1 MWLFSVALAAAA
13 QQGAAAPRL
22 QAPPPNL
29 PLPAVDQFAVTYLTP
44 SESSLGAM
52 PLGNGRTSVNTWVER
67 STSDLLL
74 SVGLADALDENSNLL
89 KLGLVR
95 VQLDPP
101 LDTSTGFNQTLRLS
115 TATVEI
121 RVDGVALDIW
131 VDANTSTVRVTVT
144 PGDRARTVRAV
155 LDHQRRLDGTVDAGG
170 FGNGWGGSSGSFCY
184 SNGSIASFVGIYPD
198 KLLMPPVDGTIA
210 WYHRNDRTRS
220 DMFGDTM
227 KQQGLAD
234 CGPTCWDPL
243 TNRSFGAALVG
254 GSEFYSQNSTAIAT
268 STPSSGPCELA
279 IGVASAQTSTVAQ
292 FHTLLR
298 DAATSAREE
307 ITSSVHRMRHE
318 LWWEQFFN
326 RSWVVVSSEEES
338 SEVAAEAVKT
348 PPESSREDGGLTA
361 TDYVRHD
368 GLAGDQLAMITRQGW
383 PWNGKS
389 PGNCTTQFSA
399 PGSASL
405 PLDASSARC
414 VAHASQMC
422 DATPGCVAFALSKAW
437 HDGYFPQLF
446 TDGLPGDPHH
456 SDWVLFVNTSAPPS
470 PPAPP
475 RPPPPP
481 SLPAGFLVSRQYL
494 LMRYMDVCSSGRI
507 GGGVDGH
514 DYFALKYN
522 GGILNSEPVPKEDYR
537 ACAYPP

>member
-13 QQGAAAPRL
+13 RAAAPRPL
-22 QAPPPNL
+22 ASPN
-29 PLPAVDQFAVTYLTP
+29 VDQFAVTYLTP

-67 STSDLLL
+67 STSDLML
-74 SVGLADALDENSNLL
+74 SIGLADGLDENSNLL

-95 VQLDPP
+95 VQLHPR
-101 LDTSTGFNQTLRLS
+101 LDTSTDFNQTLRLS

-144 PGDRARTVRAV
+144 PGDRPRMVRAV
-155 LDHQRRLDGTVDAGG
+155 LDHQRRLEGTVDAGG
-170 FGNGWGGSSGSFCY
+170 FGNGWGGSGGSFCY
-184 SNGSIASFVGIYPD
+184 SNGSVASFVGIYPD
-198 KLLMPPVDGTIA
+198 KLLMPPVDGTVA

-220 DMFGDTM
+220 DMFGDSM

-234 CGPTCWDPL
+234 CGATCWDPL

-254 GSEFYSQNSTAIAT
+254 DSGFYSQNSTAIAT
-268 STPSSGPCELA
+268 SVPSSGPCELA
-279 IGVASAQTSTVAQ
+279 IGVASAQTPTATEFQ
-292 FHTLLR
+292 TLLR
-298 DAATSAREE
+298 HAATSAREE
-307 ITSSVHRMRHE
+307 IPSSVHRTRHE

-326 RSWVVVSSEEES
+326 RSWVVVSSEDES
-338 SEVAAEAVKT
+338 LEVAAVSVKN
-348 PPESSREDGGLTA
+348 PRESSRKDGGLNA
-361 TDYVRHD
+361 TGYVRHD
-368 GLAGDQLAMITRQGW
+368 GLAGDQLEMITRQGW
-383 PWNGKS
+383 PCNGKS

-399 PGSASL
+399 PGGASF

-414 VAHASQMC
+414 VARASQMC
-422 DATPGCVAFALSKAW
+422 DATPSCVAFALSKDW

-456 SDWVLFVNTSAPPS
+456 SDWVLFVNNSARPS

-481 SLPAGFLVSRQYL
+481 SLPTGFLVTRQYL

-507 GGGVDGH
+507 GGGVGGR

-537 ACAYPP
+537 ACAYSP